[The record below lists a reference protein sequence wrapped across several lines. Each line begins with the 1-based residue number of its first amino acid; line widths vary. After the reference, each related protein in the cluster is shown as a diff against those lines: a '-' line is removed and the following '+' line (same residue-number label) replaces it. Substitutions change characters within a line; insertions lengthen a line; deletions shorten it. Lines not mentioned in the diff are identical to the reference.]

1 VGVDRLEEGGKV
13 SPEVPGEKP
22 TGKGSPG
29 KFGGERPGGG
39 KSGGGRP
46 HKAAS

>member
-1 VGVDRLEEGGKV
+1 VDRLEEGGKV

-22 TGKGSPG
+22 DSGKS
-29 KFGGERPGGG
+29 GGG
-39 KSGGGRP
+39 KSGGGKSGGRP